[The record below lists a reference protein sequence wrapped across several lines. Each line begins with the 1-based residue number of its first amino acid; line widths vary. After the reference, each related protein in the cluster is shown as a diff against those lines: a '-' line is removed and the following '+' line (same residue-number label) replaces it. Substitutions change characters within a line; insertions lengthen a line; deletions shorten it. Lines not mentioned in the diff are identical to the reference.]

1 MAIFDDV
8 QAIIAKNLSIDKEK
22 ISLSSNLADDLGA
35 DSLDAVEIIMDLED
49 RFEISIADEATENIK
64 TVQDLVDYIEKS
76 QK

>member
-1 MAIFDDV
+1 MAVFEDV

-22 ISLSSNLADDLGA
+22 VTLTANLADDLGA

-49 RFEISIADEATENIK
+49 RFNISIADEATENIK